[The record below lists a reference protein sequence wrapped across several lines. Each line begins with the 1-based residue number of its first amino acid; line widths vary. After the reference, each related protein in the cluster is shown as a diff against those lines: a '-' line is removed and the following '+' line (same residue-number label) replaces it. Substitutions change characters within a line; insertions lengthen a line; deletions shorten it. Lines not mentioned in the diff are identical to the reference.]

1 MFRHRWNTNQVSLIP
16 VPALAVV
23 NVVSPPLEND
33 NVFLRRMAMLPR
45 PAPAWNFLEINEFS
59 FRGQPALR
67 VNQPFNPP
75 LPCHLPGLLSFHH
88 HMRRHATEVG
98 LVVH

>member
-1 MFRHRWNTNQVSLIP
+1 MFGHRRNTDQVSLVP
-16 VPALAVV
+16 VPAVAVV

-33 NVFLRRMAMLPR
+33 NVFLRRMAVLPR
-45 PAPAWNFLEINEFS
+45 PAPAWNLLEINKFS
-59 FRGQPALR
+59 FRGQSTLG

-88 HMRRHATEVG
+88 DMRRHTTEIG